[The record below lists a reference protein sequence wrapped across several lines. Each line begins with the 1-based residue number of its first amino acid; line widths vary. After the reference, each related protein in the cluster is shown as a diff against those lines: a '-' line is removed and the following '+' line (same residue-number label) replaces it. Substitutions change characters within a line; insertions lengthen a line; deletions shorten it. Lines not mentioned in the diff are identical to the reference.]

1 VTTAPGPR
9 QYPQAL
15 REAWPQLLAVFGAV
29 LGLYAA
35 TAPRTVALED
45 DGLFIMAV
53 EFLGIAHPS
62 GYPLYVLLAKPFTLL
77 PIGSVAFR
85 VHLASGFFGAAA
97 CSVLW
102 WIVRRLIPRAGYA
115 WVAAGAFAVSEV
127 MWSQAIIADVYTLNL
142 LLFLL
147 LFALS
152 LAYLE
157 APRRARLAALGL
169 VYGLALSNHH
179 PLTLLATPCLA
190 LLLWP
195 RRGPLLRDAWVALPG
210 LLVGLTPYL
219 WMVWRSRADP
229 MVSFYGPIRDLRDF
243 AYYVSRRGYSEIETS
258 ASASGWDRLRFA
270 GFLLRESVH
279 QYGVV
284 GALLAAGG
292 FGLQLRRE
300 RPSWSLALLAG
311 YLSGGLVLVLLLDFD
326 YQLLQRLIFRVFP
339 LIPYAIMALCLALGL
354 RGVVEVLVEMLGE
367 ARHGIA
373 ESVVF
378 ALAALLVVALAL
390 ANLPRNDRRG
400 YDFATDYATTLLESL
415 PPDAV
420 AFTQADADAFPMGYL
435 HLVEGI
441 RPDLTLYNADGLV
454 FASRLI
460 HARADAVSKQRA
472 VRDFVRAS
480 RRPVYFMGLR
490 PDGWASEDYG
500 FYSRIDPSGPVDR
513 HRSALRPELLA
524 LALRMAEQPEDMD
537 PWSRALANSQLAT
550 FSAVL
555 AQQLADEGD
564 PQRAA
569 RYRADLDLLRAHFHG
584 IYGWLNWAL
593 AQEEMEPEP
602 VLEWVMR
609 AEALAGDHVSKLEH
623 ASLQRVKA
631 NLLLQLGREDEAAQC
646 LVHSVELYPVLENPA
661 IVGLM
666 EILARSGRRD
676 EYLVLRERFFSN
688 RIGPPEL
695 RKLDRQVGQ

>member
-1 VTTAPGPR
+1 VTVAPGPR

-15 REAWPQLLAVFGAV
+15 REAWPQLLAVFVAV
-29 LGLYAA
+29 LSLYAA

-53 EFLGIAHPS
+53 EFLGITHPS

-127 MWSQAIIADVYTLNL
+127 MWSQSIIAEVYTLNL

-229 MVSFYGPIRDLRDF
+229 TVSFYGPIRDLRDF
-243 AYYVSRRGYSEIETS
+243 VYYVSRRGYSEIETS
-258 ASASGWDRLRFA
+258 ASASGWDRLRFV

-300 RPSWSLALLAG
+300 RPSWGLALLAG
-311 YLSGGLVLVLLLDFD
+311 YLSGGFVLVLLLDFD
-326 YQLLQRLIFRVFP
+326 YQLMQRLVFRVFP
-339 LIPYAIMALCLALGL
+339 LIPYAIMALCLAMGL
-354 RGVVEVLVEMLGE
+354 RGLVDVLGE
-367 ARHGIA
+367 GRRRVA
-373 ESVVF
+373 EPVLLAS
-378 ALAALLVVALAL
+378 AALLVVALAL

-420 AFTQADADAFPMGYL
+420 VFAQTDADAFPMGYL

-441 RPDLTLYNADGLV
+441 RPDLTLYNADGLI
-454 FASRLI
+454 FASRLF
-460 HARADAVSKQRA
+460 HARIDAVGKQRA

-480 RRPVYFMGLR
+480 QRPVYFMGLH
-490 PDGWASEDYG
+490 PGGWASEDFG
-500 FYSRIDPSGPVDR
+500 FYSRIDPSGPADQ
-513 HRSALRPELLA
+513 HRSVLRPELLA
-524 LALRMAEQPEDMD
+524 LALRMAEQPENMD
-537 PWSRALANSQLAT
+537 PWSRALANSQMAA
-550 FSAVL
+550 FVPVL
-555 AQQLADEGD
+555 AQQLADERD
-564 PQRAA
+564 PLRAA
-569 RYRADLDLLRAHFHG
+569 RDRAGLEELRAHFHG

-593 AQEEMEPEP
+593 AHEELEPEP
-602 VLEWVMR
+602 ALEWVMR
-609 AEALAGDHVSKLEH
+609 AEALAGDHVSKLEQ
-623 ASLQRVKA
+623 ASLQRAKA
-631 NLLLQLGREDEAAQC
+631 NWLLQLGREEEAAQC
-646 LVHSVELYPVLENPA
+646 LLHSVELYPVLENPA

-676 EYLVLRERFFSN
+676 EYLVLRERYFSN
-688 RIGPPEL
+688 RTGPPEL
-695 RKLDRQVGQ
+695 RRLDRLVAQ